1 MELSNSQFQLLQ
13 ELISIQGVASDESRI
28 KAFIKEYV
36 LKYSS
41 QWKSKPRIIDG
52 LGFQDALILVFGN
65 PRTTVYAHM
74 DTIGYSVGYDN
85 ELIRVGGP
93 KNIDGTILIGSDS
106 KGDVEGELMVFEN
119 EYNQQRIQLSH
130 DRTIDRGTLLS
141 FKPNFKETKEYV
153 QSPYLDN
160 RLGVFVALQLA
171 ETMEHGAIV
180 FSTYEEHGGNSVGA
194 CAKYLMN
201 TYDVFQALIC
211 DITWVTHGVVHKG
224 GVAISMRDSML
235 PRRKYL
241 NKIISIANDSGIKFQ
256 LEVESAGG
264 SDGSVLQK
272 SDLPIDWCFIG
283 APEDNVHTPQ
293 EKVYKKDIE
302 SMIELYRVLMDQ
314 L

>member
-1 MELSNSQFQLLQ
+1 MELFNSQLLQ
-13 ELISIQGVASDESRI
+13 ELISVQGVASDESRI

-36 LKYSS
+36 LEHSS

-65 PRTTVYAHM
+65 PRATVYAHM

-93 KNIDGTILIGSDS
+93 KNIDGTILVGNDS
-106 KGDVEGELMVFEN
+106 QGPIEGELMIFEN
-119 EYNQQRIQLSH
+119 EFNQQRIQLSH
-130 DRTIDRGTLLS
+130 ERTIDRGTLLS
-141 FKPNFKETKEYV
+141 FKPNFKETKEYI

-171 ETMEHGAIV
+171 ETMENGAIV

-211 DITWVTHGVVHKG
+211 DITLVTHGVVHKG
-224 GVAISMRDSML
+224 GVAVSMRDSML

-241 NKIISIANDSGIKFQ
+241 NKIISIAKDSGIKYQ

-302 SMIELYRVLMDQ
+302 SMIELYKVLMDQ

>member
-1 MELSNSQFQLLQ
+1 MELSNSELLQ
-13 ELISIQGVASDESRI
+13 ELISIQGVASDEANI
-28 KAFIKEYV
+28 KSFIKEYV
-36 LKYSS
+36 RENASK
-41 QWKSKPRIIDG
+41 WKSKPHIIDG
-52 LGFQDALILVFGN
+52 TGFQDALILVFGA
-65 PRTTVYAHM
+65 PRTAVYAHM
-74 DTIGYSVGYDN
+74 DTIGYSVGYEN

-93 KNIDGTILIGSDS
+93 KNIDGTLLVGKDS
-106 KGDVEGELMVFEN
+106 QGDVEGELMIFEN
-119 EYNQQRIQLSH
+119 ESGQQRIQLLSN
-130 DRTIDRGTLLS
+130 RVVDRGTLLS
-141 FKPNFKETKEYV
+141 FKPNFKETKEYI

-160 RLGVFVALQLA
+160 RLGVYVALQLA
-171 ETMEHGAIV
+171 ETLEDGAIV

-201 TYDVFQALIC
+201 NYDVFKALIC

-224 GVAISMRDSML
+224 GVAVSMRDSML

-241 NKIISIANDSGIKFQ
+241 NKIISIAQESGIKYQ

-283 APEDNVHTPQ
+283 APEDNVHTPK

-302 SMIELYRVLMDQ
+302 SMIALYRVLMNQ

>member
-1 MELSNSQFQLLQ
+1 MELSNNELLQ
-13 ELISIQGVASDESRI
+13 ELIRTQGVASDESHI
-28 KAFIKEYV
+28 KSYIKNYV
-36 LKYSS
+36 LKHSS
-41 QWKSKPRIIDG
+41 GWKAKPRIIDG
-52 LGFQDALILVFGN
+52 VGFQDALILVFGN
-65 PRTTVYAHM
+65 PRTAVYAHM
-74 DTIGYSVGYDN
+74 DTIGYSVGYEN

-93 KNIDGTILIGSDS
+93 KNIDGTPLVGADS
-106 KGDVEGELMVFEN
+106 QGIVEGELMIFEN
-119 EYNQQRIQLSH
+119 EYNQQRIQLMS
-130 DRTIDRGTLLS
+130 DRMIDRGTLLS
-141 FKPNFKETKEYV
+141 FKPDFKETKEYI

-160 RLGVFVALQLA
+160 RLGVYVALQLA
-171 ETMEHGAIV
+171 ETLEHGAIV

-211 DITWVTHGVVHKG
+211 DITWVTHGIVHKG
-224 GVAISMRDSML
+224 GVAVSMRDSMV

-241 NKIISIANDSGIKFQ
+241 DKILHIAKDSGIKHQ

-283 APEDNVHTPQ
+283 APEDNVHTPK

-302 SMIELYRVLMDQ
+302 SMIELYQVLMNR

>member
-1 MELSNSQFQLLQ
+1 MELSNSQFELLQ

-28 KAFIKEYV
+28 KSFIKEYV
-36 LKYSS
+36 LKHSS

-65 PRTTVYAHM
+65 PRTTVYAHI

-93 KNIDGTILIGSDS
+93 KNIDGTILVGSDS
-106 KGDVEGELMVFEN
+106 QGDVEGELMIFEN

-130 DRTIDRGTLLS
+130 ERTIDRGTLLS
-141 FKPNFKETKEYV
+141 FKPNFKETKEYI

-224 GVAISMRDSML
+224 GVAVSMRDSML

>member
-1 MELSNSQFQLLQ
+1 MELSNSQLLQ
-13 ELISIQGVASDESRI
+13 ELISVQGLASDESRI
-28 KAFIKEYV
+28 KSFIKEYV
-36 LKYSS
+36 LRNQG
-41 QWKSKPRIIDG
+41 QWKTKPHIIDG
-52 LGFQDALILVFGN
+52 TGFQDAIILVFGN
-65 PRTTVYAHM
+65 PRTAVYAHM
-74 DTIGYSVGYDN
+74 DTIGYSVGYEN

-93 KNIDGTILIGSDS
+93 KNIDGTLLVGNDS
-106 KGDVEGELMVFEN
+106 QGVVEGELMIFEN
-119 EYNQQRIQLSH
+119 EYNQQRLQLSG
-130 DRTIDRGTLLS
+130 DRIIDRGTLLS
-141 FKPNFKETKEYV
+141 FKPNFKETKEYI

-160 RLGVFVALQLA
+160 RLGVYAALQLA
-171 ETMEHGAIV
+171 ETLENGAIV

-201 TYDVFQALIC
+201 TYDVLQALIC

-224 GVAISMRDSML
+224 GVAVSMRDSMI

-241 NKIISIANDSGIKFQ
+241 NKILNIAKESGIKYQ

-283 APEDNVHTPQ
+283 APEDNVHTPN

>member
-1 MELSNSQFQLLQ
+1 MELSNSQLLQ
-13 ELISIQGVASDESRI
+13 DLISVQGLASDESRI
-28 KAFIKEYV
+28 KSFIKEYV
-36 LKYSS
+36 LKNSAG
-41 QWKSKPRIIDG
+41 WKSKPHIIDG

-65 PRTTVYAHM
+65 PRTAVYAHI
-74 DTIGYSVGYDN
+74 DTIGYSVGYEN

-93 KNIDGTILIGSDS
+93 KNIDGTILVGNDS
-106 KGDVEGELMVFEN
+106 QGTVEGELMIFEN
-119 EYNQQRIQLSH
+119 EYNQERIQLSH
-130 DRTIDRGTLLS
+130 ERIIDRGTLLS
-141 FKPNFKETKEYV
+141 FKPDFKETKEYV

-160 RLGVFVALQLA
+160 RLGVYVALQLA
-171 ETMEHGAIV
+171 ETMENGAIV

-201 TYDVFQALIC
+201 NYDVFQALIC
-211 DITWVTHGVVHKG
+211 DITWVTPGVVHKG

-241 NKIISIANDSGIKFQ
+241 NKIISIANDSGIKSQ

-283 APEDNVHTPQ
+283 APEDNVHTPK

-302 SMIELYRVLMDQ
+302 SMIELYRVLMNQ

>member
-1 MELSNSQFQLLQ
+1 MELSNSQLLQ
-13 ELISIQGVASDESRI
+13 DLISVQGLASDESRI
-28 KAFIKEYV
+28 KLFIKEYV
-36 LKYSS
+36 LKHQG
-41 QWKSKPRIIDG
+41 QWKTKPHIIDG
-52 LGFQDALILVFGN
+52 TGFQDAMILVFGN
-65 PRTTVYAHM
+65 PRTAVYAHM
-74 DTIGYSVGYDN
+74 DTIGYSVGYEN

-93 KNIDGTILIGSDS
+93 KNIDGTPLVGNDS
-106 KGDVEGELMVFEN
+106 QGPVEGELMIFEN
-119 EYNQQRIQLSH
+119 EYNQQRLQLSC
-130 DRTIDRGTLLS
+130 DRAVDRGTLLS

-160 RLGVFVALQLA
+160 RLGVYAALQLA
-171 ETMEHGAIV
+171 ETLENGAIV

-201 TYDVFQALIC
+201 TYDVLQALIC

-224 GVAISMRDSML
+224 GVAVSMRDSMI

-241 NKIISIANDSGIKFQ
+241 NKILNIAKESGIKYQ

-283 APEDNVHTPQ
+283 APEDNVHTPN

-302 SMIELYRVLMDQ
+302 AMIELYRVLMDK

>member
-1 MELSNSQFQLLQ
+1 MELSNSELLQ
-13 ELISIQGVASDESRI
+13 ELISIQGVASDEANI
-28 KAFIKEYV
+28 KSFIKEYV
-36 LKYSS
+36 RENASK
-41 QWKSKPRIIDG
+41 WKSKPHIIDG
-52 LGFQDALILVFGN
+52 TGFQDALILVFGA
-65 PRTTVYAHM
+65 PRTAVYAHM
-74 DTIGYSVGYDN
+74 DTIGYSVGYEN

-93 KNIDGTILIGSDS
+93 KNIDGTLLVGKDS
-106 KGDVEGELMVFEN
+106 QGDVEGELMIFEN
-119 EYNQQRIQLSH
+119 ESGQQRIQLLSN
-130 DRTIDRGTLLS
+130 RVVDRGTLLS
-141 FKPNFKETKEYV
+141 FKPNFKETKEYI

-160 RLGVFVALQLA
+160 RLGVYVALQLA
-171 ETMEHGAIV
+171 ETLENGAIV

-201 TYDVFQALIC
+201 NYDVFKALIC

-224 GVAISMRDSML
+224 GVAVSMRDSML

-241 NKIISIANDSGIKFQ
+241 NKIISIAQESGIKYQ

-283 APEDNVHTPQ
+283 APEDNVHTPK

-302 SMIELYRVLMDQ
+302 SMIALYRVLMNQ

>member
-1 MELSNSQFQLLQ
+1 MELSNSQLLQ
-13 ELISIQGVASDESRI
+13 DLISTQGVASDESRI
-28 KAFIKEYV
+28 KSFIKEYV
-36 LKYSS
+36 LKNSS
-41 QWKSKPRIIDG
+41 QWNSKPHIIDG

-65 PRTTVYAHM
+65 PRTAVYAHM
-74 DTIGYSVGYDN
+74 DTIGYSVGYEN

-93 KNIDGTILIGSDS
+93 KNIDGTILVGNDS
-106 KGDVEGELMVFEN
+106 QGIVEGELMIFEN

-130 DRTIDRGTLLS
+130 ERTIDRGTLLS

-160 RLGVFVALQLA
+160 RLGVYVALQLA
-171 ETMEHGAIV
+171 ETMENGAIV

-201 TYDVFQALIC
+201 NYDVFQALIC
-211 DITWVTHGVVHKG
+211 DITWVTPGVVHKG

-241 NKIISIANDSGIKFQ
+241 NKIISIASDSEVKFQ

-283 APEDNVHTPQ
+283 APEDNVHTPK

-302 SMIELYRVLMDQ
+302 SMIELYRVLMNQ

>member
-1 MELSNSQFQLLQ
+1 MELSNSQLLQ
-13 ELISIQGVASDESRI
+13 ELISIQGLASDESRI
-28 KAFIKEYV
+28 KSFVKEYV
-36 LKYSS
+36 LKNSS
-41 QWKSKPRIIDG
+41 AWKTKPHIIDG

-65 PRTTVYAHM
+65 PRTAVYAHM
-74 DTIGYSVGYDN
+74 DTIGYSVGYEN

-93 KNIDGTILIGSDS
+93 KNIDGTILVGSDS
-106 KGDVEGELMVFEN
+106 NGEVEGELMIFED
-119 EYNQQRIQLSH
+119 EYNQQRIQLMS
-130 DRTIDRGTLLS
+130 DRVIDRGTLLS
-141 FKPNFKETKEYV
+141 FKPNFKETKEYI
-153 QSPYLDN
+153 QSPYMDN

-171 ETMEHGAIV
+171 ETMENGAIV

-194 CAKYLMN
+194 CAKYLLN
-201 TYDVFQALIC
+201 NYDVFQALIC

-224 GVAISMRDSML
+224 GVAVSMRDSML

-241 NKIISIANDSGIKFQ
+241 NKILSIARESGVKYQ

-302 SMIELYRVLMDQ
+302 SMIDLYKVLMDK

>member
-1 MELSNSQFQLLQ
+1 MELSNSQLLQ
-13 ELISIQGVASDESRI
+13 EIIRIQGVASDESRI
-28 KAFIKEYV
+28 KSFIKDYV
-36 LKYSS
+36 LKHQG
-41 QWKSKPRIIDG
+41 QWKSKPHIIDG
-52 LGFQDALILVFGN
+52 TGFQDALILVFGD
-65 PRTTVYAHM
+65 PRTAVYAHM
-74 DTIGYSVGYDN
+74 DTIGYSVGYEN

-93 KNIDGTILIGSDS
+93 KNIDGTILVGNDS
-106 KGDVEGELMVFEN
+106 RGVVEGELMIFEN
-119 EYNQQRIQLSH
+119 EYNQQRLQLSSE
-130 DRTIDRGTLLS
+130 RTVDRGTLLS
-141 FKPNFKETKEYV
+141 FKPHFKETKEYV

-160 RLGVFVALQLA
+160 RLGVYVALQLA
-171 ETMEHGAIV
+171 ETMENGAIV

-201 TYDVFQALIC
+201 NYEVLQALIC
-211 DITWVTHGVVHKG
+211 DITWVTSGVVHKG

-241 NKIISIANDSGIKFQ
+241 NKILAIANESGIKFQ

-283 APEDNVHTPQ
+283 APEDNVHTPA

>member
-1 MELSNSQFQLLQ
+1 MELSNSELLQ
-13 ELISIQGVASDESRI
+13 ELISIQGVASDEANI
-28 KAFIKEYV
+28 KSFIKEYV
-36 LKYSS
+36 RENASK
-41 QWKSKPRIIDG
+41 WKSKPHIIDG
-52 LGFQDALILVFGN
+52 TGFQDALILVFGA
-65 PRTTVYAHM
+65 PRTAVYAHM
-74 DTIGYSVGYDN
+74 DTIGYSVGYEN

-93 KNIDGTILIGSDS
+93 KNIDGTLLVGKDS
-106 KGDVEGELMVFEN
+106 QGNVEGELMIFEN
-119 EYNQQRIQLSH
+119 ESGQQRIQLLSN
-130 DRTIDRGTLLS
+130 RVVDRGTLLS
-141 FKPNFKETKEYV
+141 FKPNFKETKEYI

-160 RLGVFVALQLA
+160 RLGVYVALQLA
-171 ETMEHGAIV
+171 ETLEDGAIV

-201 TYDVFQALIC
+201 NYDVFKALIC

-224 GVAISMRDSML
+224 GVAVSMRDSML

-241 NKIISIANDSGIKFQ
+241 NKIISIAQESGIKYQ

-283 APEDNVHTPQ
+283 APEDNVHTPK

-302 SMIELYRVLMDQ
+302 SMIALYRVLMNQ